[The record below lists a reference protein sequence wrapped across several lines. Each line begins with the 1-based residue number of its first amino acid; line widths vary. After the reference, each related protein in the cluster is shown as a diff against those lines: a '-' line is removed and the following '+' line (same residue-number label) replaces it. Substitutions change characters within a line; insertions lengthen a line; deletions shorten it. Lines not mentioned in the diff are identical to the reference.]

1 MFSAPSIRPYKL
13 PCLNNSCTDEND
25 VTFLLQVAFL
35 QETVRR
41 ECEERLELTDAL
53 GEARAQ
59 LLALQRTSGA
69 SLSRTSLN
77 SSSPISSGS
86 AIRGSSKG
94 HDVNGLKDS
103 ATAQATS
110 CAVGFDGGVGY
121 RPGTGARETGRS
133 SRAGSVDDSRQRI
146 AAAVRRSGTNSRL
159 GGNFS
164 S

>member
-1 MFSAPSIRPYKL
+1 MFL
-13 PCLNNSCTDEND
+13 
-25 VTFLLQVAFL
+25 FQVAFL

-59 LLALQRTSGA
+59 LLSLQRTPGA

-77 SSSPISSGS
+77 SSSSSGS
-86 AIRGSSKG
+86 LIRGNSKG
-94 HDVNGLKDS
+94 HDVNELNES

-121 RPGTGARETGRS
+121 RSGTGARETGSS
-133 SRAGSVDDSRQRI
+133 SRGGSVDDSRQRI
-146 AAAVRRSGTNSRL
+146 AAAVRRSGSKSRL

>member
-1 MFSAPSIRPYKL
+1 M
-13 PCLNNSCTDEND
+13 
-25 VTFLLQVAFL
+25 
-35 QETVRR
+35 
-41 ECEERLELTDAL
+41 ELTDAL

-59 LLALQRTSGA
+59 LLALKRTSGD
-69 SLSRTSLN
+69 SLSRSSLN
-77 SSSPISSGS
+77 SSGSLSSGGL
-86 AIRGSSKG
+86 IRGSARPG
-94 HDVNGLKDS
+94 HEVNGLSDN
-103 ATAQATS
+103 AQATS

-146 AAAVRRSGTNSRL
+146 AAAVRRSGTKSRL

>member
-1 MFSAPSIRPYKL
+1 M
-13 PCLNNSCTDEND
+13 
-25 VTFLLQVAFL
+25 
-35 QETVRR
+35 
-41 ECEERLELTDAL
+41 ELTDAL

-59 LLALQRTSGA
+59 LLAFKRTSGD
-69 SLSRTSLN
+69 SLSRSSLN

-86 AIRGSSKG
+86 LIRGSTKPG
-94 HDVNGLKDS
+94 YDVNGLSDS
-103 ATAQATS
+103 TSAQATS

-121 RPGTGARETGRS
+121 RSGTDARETGRS

-146 AAAVRRSGTNSRL
+146 AAAVRRSGTKSRL

>member
-1 MFSAPSIRPYKL
+1 M
-13 PCLNNSCTDEND
+13 
-25 VTFLLQVAFL
+25 AFL

-59 LLALQRTSGA
+59 LLALQRASGSSFSRSNTLNA
-69 SLSRTSLN
+69 SSSSSSSSRLN
-77 SSSPISSGS
+77 SETTKALAS
-86 AIRGSSKG
+86 
-94 HDVNGLKDS
+94 NGLGDTS
-103 ATAQATS
+103 RFQASS
-110 CAVGFDGGVGY
+110 CSVGFDEGVGY
-121 RPGTGARETGRS
+121 RPGSASRDTGKK

-146 AAAVRRSGTNSRL
+146 AAAVRRSGSKSRL

>member
-1 MFSAPSIRPYKL
+1 LFR
-13 PCLNNSCTDEND
+13 
-25 VTFLLQVAFL
+25 VQVSFL

-59 LLALQRTSGA
+59 LLTLKRTSGD
-69 SLSRTSLN
+69 SLSRSSLGSSTS
-77 SSSPISSGS
+77 ISSGS
-86 AIRGSSKG
+86 LTRGSAKSG
-94 HDVNGLKDS
+94 REVNGLSDS
-103 ATAQATS
+103 AQATS

-121 RPGTGARETGRS
+121 RPGTGARETGRFT
-133 SRAGSVDDSRQRI
+133 RAGSVDDSRQRI
-146 AAAVRRSGTNSRL
+146 AAAVRRSGTKSRL

>member
-1 MFSAPSIRPYKL
+1 M
-13 PCLNNSCTDEND
+13 
-25 VTFLLQVAFL
+25 
-35 QETVRR
+35 
-41 ECEERLELTDAL
+41 ELTDAL

-59 LLALQRTSGA
+59 LLALQRAPGA

-77 SSSPISSGS
+77 SSSSSGS
-86 AIRGSSKG
+86 LIRGSSKG
-94 HDVNGLKDS
+94 HDVNGLPES
-103 ATAQATS
+103 ATTQATS
-110 CAVGFDGGVGY
+110 CAVGFDGGVGH

-146 AAAVRRSGTNSRL
+146 AAAVRRSGSKSRL

>member
-1 MFSAPSIRPYKL
+1 MKTT
-13 PCLNNSCTDEND
+13 PC
-25 VTFLLQVAFL
+25 FFFQVAFL

-59 LLALQRTSGA
+59 LLARQRTSGA

-77 SSSPISSGS
+77 SSSSPSSSGS
-86 AIRGSSKG
+86 LIRGSSKG
-94 HDVNGLKDS
+94 YDVNGLNDS
-103 ATAQATS
+103 AATQATS

-146 AAAVRRSGTNSRL
+146 AAAVRRSGTKSRL

>member
-1 MFSAPSIRPYKL
+1 M
-13 PCLNNSCTDEND
+13 
-25 VTFLLQVAFL
+25 
-35 QETVRR
+35 
-41 ECEERLELTDAL
+41 ELTDAL

-59 LLALQRTSGA
+59 LLALKRASGD
-69 SLSRTSLN
+69 SLSRSSLN

-86 AIRGSSKG
+86 LIRGSNKPG
-94 HDVNGLKDS
+94 YDVNGLGDS

-121 RPGTGARETGRS
+121 RSGTGARETGRS

-146 AAAVRRSGTNSRL
+146 AAAVRRSGTKSRL

>member
-1 MFSAPSIRPYKL
+1 M
-13 PCLNNSCTDEND
+13 
-25 VTFLLQVAFL
+25 AFL

-59 LLALQRTSGA
+59 LLALQRSSGA
-69 SLSRTSLN
+69 SLSRSSSLN
-77 SSSPISSGS
+77 SSSSN
-86 AIRGSSKG
+86 RGLAS
-94 HDVNGLKDS
+94 NGLSDTVGS
-103 ATAQATS
+103 QATS
-110 CAVGFDGGVGY
+110 CSVGFDGGVGY
-121 RPGTGARETGRS
+121 GPGSGARDTGRS

-146 AAAVRRSGTNSRL
+146 AAAVRRSGSKSRL

>member
-1 MFSAPSIRPYKL
+1 M
-13 PCLNNSCTDEND
+13 
-25 VTFLLQVAFL
+25 AFL

-59 LLALQRTSGA
+59 LLALQRASGSSFSRSNTLNA
-69 SLSRTSLN
+69 SSSSSSSRLN
-77 SSSPISSGS
+77 SETTKALAS
-86 AIRGSSKG
+86 
-94 HDVNGLKDS
+94 NGLGDTS
-103 ATAQATS
+103 RFQASS
-110 CAVGFDGGVGY
+110 CSVGFDEGVGY
-121 RPGTGARETGRS
+121 RPGSASRDTGRK

-146 AAAVRRSGTNSRL
+146 AAAVRRSGSKSRL